1 MFIKT
6 TKSGNHHY
14 AQLVESYRKDGNT
27 KHRVLLNLG
36 RLDQIKNN
44 ASFQNLATRLAELS
58 ALKEESKNI
67 EDISE
72 AEILNYGYLAY
83 RRLWEQLDLPKI
95 LAQAAGKAQFDLNKT
110 SFLMAI
116 GHLLDPKSK
125 RGTHARQERYLH
137 LTECKLHHLYRS
149 LDILE
154 RSKEMLE
161 TKLFNLNRSLFN
173 MKVDVVFFDV
183 TTFHFESVRSDSL
196 RDFGFSKNGKFNE
209 VQVVLGMLIDQTGR
223 PVGYELFPG
232 HTFDGNTLEKALD
245 HLERRLGIDRV
256 IIVADRGINSKLN
269 LKRIRDKGY
278 DYIMASR
285 LKSMPKH
292 QLKQALDDTGF
303 SDITDGEGNLFRYKS
318 LAYLNRFKAD
328 RVYELPE
335 RLIITYCA
343 KRAKKDQADRQRL
356 ISKAKLFLTNKG
368 KIKSSAKR
376 GGKKY
381 VKETG
386 NVDWTLDEEAITRDE
401 SFDGYYALQTSTENL
416 SPREVL
422 NIYGDLWKIEESF
435 RVMKSTLEVRP
446 VFHWTEPRIKGHFVL
461 CFLAFLLE
469 RTLEFKLT
477 EAGYDSAPEQIREA
491 LNSLNFVQVKVKK
504 KRFLIKTKA
513 SALAHDIW
521 RLLRL
526 KPPKNVTPA
535 EEMEM

>member
-1 MFIKT
+1 MFIKI

-14 AQLVESYRKDGNT
+14 AQLVQSYRKDGHT
-27 KHRVLLNLG
+27 KHRVMLNLG

-44 ASFQNLATRLAELS
+44 ASFQHLAARLAELS
-58 ALKEESKNI
+58 ALKEETNNI

-72 AEILNYGYLAY
+72 AQIFNYGYLAY
-83 RRLWEQLDLPKI
+83 RRLWEQFQLPRM
-95 LAQAAGKAQFDLNKT
+95 LARVTGKAQFDLDKA

-116 GHLLDPKSK
+116 GHLLAPNSK
-125 RGTHARQERYLH
+125 RGMHARQERYLN
-137 LTECKLHHLYRS
+137 LPEVKLHHLYRS
-149 LDILE
+149 LDLLE

-161 TKLFNLNRSLFN
+161 AKLFNLNRSLFN
-173 MKVDVVFFDV
+173 MKVDIVFFDV
-183 TTFHFESVRSDSL
+183 TTFHFESVRPDSL

-209 VQVVLGMLIDQTGR
+209 VQVVLGMLIDQSGR

-232 HTFDGNTLEKALD
+232 HTFDGSTLEAALD
-245 HLERRLGIDRV
+245 NLERRLGIQRV

-278 DYIMASR
+278 HYIVASR
-285 LKSMPKH
+285 LKSMPEN
-292 QLKQALDDTGF
+292 QLKQALAESGF
-303 SDITDGEGNLFRYKS
+303 YTLTDSEGNLFRYKS
-318 LAYLNRFKAD
+318 LDYLNRFKAD

-343 KRAKKDQADRQRL
+343 KRARKDQADRQRL
-356 ISKAKLFLTNKG
+356 ISKARLLLMNKG
-368 KIKSSAKR
+368 KIKSSGKR
-376 GGKKY
+376 GGKRY

-386 NVDWTLDEEAITRDE
+386 NVDWALDEEAILRDE
-401 SFDGYYALQTSTENL
+401 SFDGYYALQTSVTEL
-416 SPREVL
+416 SPRDIL
-422 NIYGDLWKIEESF
+422 IIYSDLWKIEESF

-446 VFHWTEPRIKGHFVL
+446 VFHWTESRIKGHFVL

-469 RTLEFKLT
+469 RTLEFRIT
-477 EAGYDSAPEQIREA
+477 EAGLGSSPEQIREA
-491 LNSLNFVQVKVKK
+491 LNSLNFVAVKVKK
-504 KRFLIKTKA
+504 KKFLIKTKA